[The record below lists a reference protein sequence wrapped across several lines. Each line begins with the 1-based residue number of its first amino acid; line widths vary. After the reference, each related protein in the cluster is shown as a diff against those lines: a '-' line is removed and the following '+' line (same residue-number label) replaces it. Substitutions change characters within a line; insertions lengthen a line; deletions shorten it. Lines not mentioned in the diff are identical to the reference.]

1 VIDPLD
7 TDSAIWYNIP
17 IMERFQRAKL
27 ERQISDVRR
36 ELWSW
41 IAIYQTIVSDEN
53 RYRYDSKQLQLA
65 SERANYLEYVVTI
78 AERLEQLLTKQS
90 MP

>member
-1 VIDPLD
+1 
-7 TDSAIWYNIP
+7 
-17 IMERFQRAKL
+17 MERFQRAKL